1 MSPMAVLMKNG
12 LLALCILIGLTKS
25 SPVEP
30 ATAVDQAP
38 ESHAPV
44 EYPPGKLG
52 FCCCFDMV
60 MLAIFHYHQLQT
72 VKHSHIP

>member
-1 MSPMAVLMKNG
+1 MSPMAVLLKNG
-12 LLALCILIGLTKS
+12 LLAICILTGLTKS

-44 EYPPGKLG
+44 EYPPGRLT
-52 FCCCFDMV
+52 FSFSFDMV
-60 MLAIFHYHQLQT
+60 KLNFEL
-72 VKHSHIP
+72 

>member
-1 MSPMAVLMKNG
+1 MSPMAVLLKNG
-12 LLALCILIGLTKS
+12 LLAICILTGLTKS

-44 EYPPGKLG
+44 EYPPGKLILY
-52 FCCCFDMV
+52 FYF
-60 MLAIFHYHQLQT
+60 
-72 VKHSHIP
+72 

>member
-1 MSPMAVLMKNG
+1 MSPMAVLLKNG
-12 LLALCILIGLTKS
+12 LLAIFILIGLTKS

-44 EYPPGKLG
+44 EYPPGKL
-52 FCCCFDMV
+52 
-60 MLAIFHYHQLQT
+60 IF
-72 VKHSHIP
+72 